1 MYTVYILFSKSSLKY
16 YTGQTDNL
24 ENRLQRHNSGLS
36 LSTKNGKP
44 WDLIYTIEFSTRS
57 EAMLLEQKI
66 KKRGA
71 KRYLEDIGYFKF
83 GM

>member
-1 MYTVYILFSKSSLKY
+1 MYIVYILFSKSSLKY
-16 YTGQTDNL
+16 YTGQTDNF

-44 WDLIYTIEFSTRS
+44 WDLTYKIEVLTRS
-57 EAMLLEQKI
+57 EAILLEQKI

-71 KRYLEDIGYFKF
+71 KRYFEDIGFF
-83 GM
+83 

>member
-24 ENRLQRHNSGLS
+24 EDRLLRHNSGQS
-36 LSTKNGKP
+36 ISTKSGKP
-44 WDLIYTIEFSTRS
+44 WEVVYKKQLPTRS
-57 EAMLLEQKI
+57 EAMILEQKI

-71 KRYLEDIGYFKF
+71 KRYLQDINSL
-83 GM
+83 